1 MPEKDSEKISEKNKG
16 QYQNKFISVIYNQKY
31 DSPKY
36 FEVKKSQILLFIIGL
51 PTVTLIA
58 LILGIIGLVHTS
70 PFHLIDNYRQNSMA
84 REAVAKTNALINQIK
99 IDEEEKLDLSKK
111 LTETEDKLKM
121 ISDSSEDAQTKG
133 SSAKATSQA
142 TSINLIGLSNL
153 SLFRPIQGQKDLTKP
168 PTINLSA
175 FKVEGNRDT
184 TNLQFNIIPTSDVDG
199 KLGGYIIVL
208 MKNELTIQAYP
219 QRALIGNDIQISHTS
234 GEPFSTQH
242 FRPVDASFLKPR
254 KPGNYTFAIY
264 IFAKNGDLLH
274 FQSVILPVKF

>member
-16 QYQNKFISVIYNQKY
+16 QYQNKFISFIYKQKN

-133 SSAKATSQA
+133 SSAKATSQT
-142 TSINLIGLSNL
+142 TSTNLIGLSNL
-153 SLFRPIQGQKDLTKP
+153 SLFRPIQGQKDLTRP

-219 QRALIGNDIQISHTS
+219 QRALIGNDVQISHTS

>member
-16 QYQNKFISVIYNQKY
+16 QYQNKFISVIYNQKN

-99 IDEEEKLDLSKK
+99 IDEEENLDLSKK

-121 ISDSSEDAQTKG
+121 ISDSSDAQTKA
-133 SSAKATSQA
+133 SSGKATGQT
-142 TSINLIGLSNL
+142 TSTNLIGLSNL
-153 SLFRPIQGQKDLTKP
+153 SLFRPIQGQKDLTRP

-175 FKVEGNRDT
+175 FKVLGNRDT

>member
-1 MPEKDSEKISEKNKG
+1 VPEKDSEKISEKNKG
-16 QYQNKFISVIYNQKY
+16 QYQNKFISFIYKQKN

-133 SSAKATSQA
+133 SSAKATSQT
-142 TSINLIGLSNL
+142 TSTNLIGLSNL
-153 SLFRPIQGQKDLTKP
+153 SLFRPIQGQKDLTRP

-219 QRALIGNDIQISHTS
+219 QRALIGNDVQISHTS